1 MATSSSPI
9 TQVSQ
14 HAPAPI
20 SSLQPQLLT
29 RLTLDLRG
37 QKFSVDRETIM
48 NLPESVLLCLFP
60 NGLVLSRQS
69 TAGDG
74 GESDED
80 EDVYAVD
87 VSRARLVLL
96 KGRRGGGR
104 VKLKCEL
111 TSNVVHRSLTP
122 SASPLFSHSSVKR
135 KIRSTEPQTFQGCI
149 KHSNISS
156 IRGRKTFPPSS
167 LRPRILS

>member
-14 HAPAPI
+14 HAPAAI

-69 TAGDG
+69 TAGEG
-74 GESDED
+74 GESDEE

-87 VSRARLVLL
+87 VSLAESTLVA
-96 KGRRGGGR
+96 
-104 VKLKCEL
+104 V
-111 TSNVVHRSLTP
+111 
-122 SASPLFSHSSVKR
+122 
-135 KIRSTEPQTFQGCI
+135 GCV
-149 KHSNISS
+149 
-156 IRGRKTFPPSS
+156 
-167 LRPRILS
+167 LD

>member
-87 VSRARLVLL
+87 VSSARRHSRKSLLSIIRVLTDVGL
-96 KGRRGGGR
+96 
-104 VKLKCEL
+104 EHH
-111 TSNVVHRSLTP
+111 SSTP
-122 SASPLFSHSSVKR
+122 SVFHSYSLSSAR
-135 KIRSTEPQTFQGCI
+135 RRIPFTGHLIFLDYIRP
-149 KHSNISS
+149 SNI
-156 IRGRKTFPPSS
+156 
-167 LRPRILS
+167 